1 MRLIDADNLIKTLNS
16 AKYIGADSFSKIQNA
31 EIDRCISFVET
42 EPTVPTVTVCS
53 TRIASV
59 VDLFGN
65 RIEGYFDESRMLFF
79 SGYGIVTAELLKQK
93 NYKLIFE
100 EEQFGGK
107 EE

>member
-1 MRLIDADNLIKTLNS
+1 MRIVDADNLIKTLNS
-16 AKYIGADSFSKIQNA
+16 AKYFGADSFTKIQNF
-31 EIDRCISFVET
+31 EIDRCISFVES
-42 EPTVPTVTVCS
+42 EPTVPTVCS

-59 VDLFGN
+59 VDQFGN

-79 SGYGIVTAELLKQK
+79 SGYGIVTAELLKRK

-100 EEQFGGK
+100 EEQLGG